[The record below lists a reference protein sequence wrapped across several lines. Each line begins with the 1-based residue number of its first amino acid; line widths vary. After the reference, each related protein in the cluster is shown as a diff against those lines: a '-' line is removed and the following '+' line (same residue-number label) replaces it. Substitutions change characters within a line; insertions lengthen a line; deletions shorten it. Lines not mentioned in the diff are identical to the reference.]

1 MFLRAF
7 QNALECILDNKLM
20 ELSVPKQQFK
30 QERGHYK
37 KVPQSLG
44 CTSHASCRSGKKVG
58 KNALL
63 SAKMLSQHSST
74 DLSV

>member
-30 QERGHYK
+30 QERGH
-37 KVPQSLG
+37 
-44 CTSHASCRSGKKVG
+44 
-58 KNALL
+58 
-63 SAKMLSQHSST
+63 
-74 DLSV
+74 